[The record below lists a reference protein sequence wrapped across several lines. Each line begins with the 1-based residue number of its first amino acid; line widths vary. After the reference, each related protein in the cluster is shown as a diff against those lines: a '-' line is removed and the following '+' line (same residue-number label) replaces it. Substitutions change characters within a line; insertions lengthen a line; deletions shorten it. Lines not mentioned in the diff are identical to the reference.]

1 MCSIMVGKARRPGQ
15 AHIASK
21 SLKSR
26 CRAPLRLVHDRRGSI
41 ALLGFVAM
49 TAILGMAGFAIDL
62 GTAYVQQARLQ
73 KVADSAAMAGAM
85 SWAKTSSAA
94 AATATIKAVV
104 LANGYPATVI
114 QAKPAILAQSPRNSA
129 YSAVQVSL
137 AAPVSLTFL
146 RAITSAT
153 SVTPTAYAV
162 VEAGTAPSAV
172 SKVPT
177 VFNTGVD
184 ASGNAIGGGDK
195 VTDPHYTLT
204 VVPSGAP
211 STIQIGESGASNYW
225 MGAIGKSAWIGPS
238 GGRDATQPKG
248 SYGFKTTFDLT
259 GYDPTTMQ
267 ISGQIAGD
275 DQVTIQLN
283 SAARVTTNVS
293 YGTTTTFSLP
303 KGSGFIGGLNALTF
317 YVNNTG
323 GATGLRVDMSG
334 TASPTGGKLML
345 VQ

>member
-1 MCSIMVGKARRPGQ
+1 MVDKVYGVGA
-15 AHIASK
+15 AYTAS
-21 SLKSR
+21 SNLKSR
-26 CRAPLRLVHDRRGSI
+26 YHTPLALLRDRRGSI
-41 ALLGFVAM
+41 ALLGFIAM
-49 TAILGMAGFAIDL
+49 TAILGMAGFVLDL

-85 SWAKTSSAA
+85 SWAKTSSTA

-114 QAKPAILAQSPRNSA
+114 QAKPAVLAQSPRNSA

-137 AAPVSLTFL
+137 AIPVSLTFL

-172 SKVPT
+172 SSVPT
-177 VFNTGVD
+177 VFSTGVD
-184 ASGNAIGGGDK
+184 ASGTVIKQGTLN
-195 VTDPHYTLT
+195 DPHYTLIT
-204 VVPSGAP
+204 VPSGAP
-211 STIQIGESGASNYW
+211 STIQVGESGVPHYW
-225 MGAIGKSAWIGPS
+225 TAPGDKSAWIGPT
-238 GGRDATQPKG
+238 GGRDANQPNG
-248 SYGFKTTFDLT
+248 TYAFKTTFDLT
-259 GYDPTTMQ
+259 GYDPTTMS
-267 ISGQIAGD
+267 IKGQVDGD

-283 SAARVTTNVS
+283 SAARVTTNAS
-293 YGTTTTFSLP
+293 WSNSATFNLAT
-303 KGSGFIGGLNALTF
+303 GSGFINGMNVLMF

-323 GATGLRVDMSG
+323 GAIGLRVDMSG

>member
-1 MCSIMVGKARRPGQ
+1 
-15 AHIASK
+15 
-21 SLKSR
+21 
-26 CRAPLRLVHDRRGSI
+26 
-41 ALLGFVAM
+41 
-49 TAILGMAGFAIDL
+49 MAGLALDL

-85 SWAKTSSAA
+85 SWAKTSSTA

-137 AAPVSLTFL
+137 AIPVSLTFL

-153 SVTPTAYAV
+153 SVTPTAYAI
-162 VEAGTAPSAV
+162 VEAGTAPSAA
-172 SKVPT
+172 SSVPT
-177 VFNTGVD
+177 VFSTGVD
-184 ASGNAIGGGDK
+184 ASGAVIKQGTLN
-195 VTDPHYTLT
+195 DPHYTLT

-211 STIQIGESGASNYW
+211 STIQIGESSASNYW
-225 MGAIGKSAWIGPS
+225 TGAIGKSAWIGPS

-275 DQVTIQLN
+275 DQVAIQLN

-293 YGTTTTFSLP
+293 YGTTTTFSLS
-303 KGSGFIGGLNALTF
+303 KDSGFISGINVLTF

-334 TASPTGGKLML
+334 TASLSGGKLML